1 MGKYR
6 IDNEQY
12 FMLTYPTTPI
22 VWAVDDLIRCLDRLG
37 CDYRIG
43 RELHQDGKPHFHAM
57 LCFADPYS
65 DNDARKTFTVDGRV
79 PNIRVRRSRPD
90 RGWDYVGKHAGTK
103 EGHYIVAESGERP
116 MGDSEDRPSNDVWHE
131 IILARTREEFFDKC
145 QTMAPR
151 QLACSFT
158 QLSAYADW
166 KYAPAP
172 VPYESPPGEFVD
184 IPEELTQ
191 WVSENITNKIG
202 RPRALCL
209 FGGSRLGK
217 TTWARSLGHHF
228 SIEERWDMKKLDE
241 TAEYAVFNDMR
252 GGLNTGYFGYK
263 TWLGGQFEFTVEDKY
278 CRKKTIKWGKATIWT
293 SNEDPRLDEKNTG
306 IDWDWMDKNCVFYE
320 LTHTIFRAN
329 TG

>member
-12 FMLTYPTTPI
+12 FMLTYPTTPD
-22 VWAVDDLIRCLDRLG
+22 VWSVDGLIRCLDRLG

-145 QTMAPR
+145 QAMAPR

-191 WVSENITNKIG
+191 WVSDNITNKIG
-202 RPRALCL
+202 RYVC
-209 FGGSRLGK
+209 
-217 TTWARSLGHHF
+217 
-228 SIEERWDMKKLDE
+228 I
-241 TAEYAVFNDMR
+241 
-252 GGLNTGYFGYK
+252 
-263 TWLGGQFEFTVEDKY
+263 
-278 CRKKTIKWGKATIWT
+278 
-293 SNEDPRLDEKNTG
+293 
-306 IDWDWMDKNCVFYE
+306 
-320 LTHTIFRAN
+320 
-329 TG
+329 